1 MGIDIDNDFAM
12 QIERCLKEKISI
24 SIKKEV
30 KIADRILIATDPD
43 REGEAIAADIASEI
57 KGDIERVEFTEIT
70 KQAFRSC

>member
-1 MGIDIDNDFAM
+1 M
-12 QIERCLKEKISI
+12 
-24 SIKKEV
+24 

-70 KQAFRSC
+70 KQAVEAVNNSRKINYDLVDAQH